1 MTEYSKI
8 LVKNYGLKYKEIFE
22 KLNIK
27 NSWQFLKCKIVRPQA
42 GLKK

>member
-8 LVKNYGLKYKEIFE
+8 WVKNYGLKYYKKVFE

-27 NSWQFLKCKIVRPQA
+27 NSWQFFILS
-42 GLKK
+42 KKFSE